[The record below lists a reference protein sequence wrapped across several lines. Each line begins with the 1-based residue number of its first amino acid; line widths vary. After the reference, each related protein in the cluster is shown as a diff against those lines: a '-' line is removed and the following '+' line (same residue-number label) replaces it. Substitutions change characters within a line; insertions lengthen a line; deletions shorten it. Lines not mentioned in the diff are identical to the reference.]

1 MAESQVTVQY
11 ERKLSDGNYGS
22 EGLSLSITYSATP
35 EDLTTE
41 YLLDRADWVRRVTL
55 AFLTRSTAAR
65 VKSAAE
71 YLLNPPAPKDA
82 VPVGDSEGLE
92 DLPF

>member
-1 MAESQVTVQY
+1 MSESQITVQY

-22 EGLSLSITYSATP
+22 EGLSLSITYSIPDAMVTS
-35 EDLTTE
+35 E
-41 YLLDRADWVRRVTL
+41 YVLDRADWVRRVTL
-55 AFLTRSTAAR
+55 AFLTRSNAAR

-71 YLLNPPAPKDA
+71 YLLNPPAPRAADDIND
-82 VPVGDSEGLE
+82 PQ